1 MTRLYVNI
9 QNSFSFA
16 KRSFFLDVEFTSN
29 QKRIAIT
36 GPSGSGKSL
45 LLQSI
50 AGLITPEQGKI
61 SFGDIVFLDVEKKI
75 NHKPQTRN
83 ISYLF
88 QHYNLFPHLTVWQN
102 IAFPLTKGILNPR
115 HKSHFLQV
123 EEWLERFELTGLG
136 DFYPEKL
143 SGGQQQRV
151 ALARALIK
159 QPQILLLDEP
169 FSALDYQLRN
179 KIRNQIDEWQR
190 KLNITVIVVS
200 HDPEDISQFGNSII
214 ELKNGHGSEIKSYTP
229 R

>member
-16 KRSFFLDVEFTSN
+16 KRSFFLDVEFASN

-61 SFGDIVFLDVEKKI
+61 SFDDVVFLDVEKKI
-75 NHKPQTRN
+75 NQKPQTRN

-102 IAFPLTKGILNPR
+102 IAFPLTKGIFNPR

-190 KLNITVIVVS
+190 KLNITVIIVS

>member
-9 QNSFSFA
+9 QNLFSFA
-16 KRSFFLDVEFTSN
+16 KRSFFLDVEFASN

-75 NHKPQTRN
+75 NQKPQTRN

-214 ELKNGHGSEIKSYTP
+214 ELKNGHGNEIKSYTP